1 MDDDGRATQ
10 SPFRR
15 AMQPPRRNRSGS
27 AGDTAEQL
35 SQTGELWSTIGS
47 ILLSWIDFGLHLAVC
62 IWTQLEFF
70 GEHHMFWLFLIM
82 AMVANLFGLVAYV
95 ARNAGEE
102 PPDVGPP
109 QPSELQ
115 QRFKERP
122 EECMFVLLFG
132 LVSTETLCFLSS
144 DEREHLRFRKLGL
157 LTNLIEGAPTLVLQ
171 VMFLYKYGWY
181 SLITASFVF
190 TICTLTVKLMRGWI
204 IFCTETVD
212 KDERIPLFKNLRWE
226 DVVSLPVFLFHF
238 VLVLVLLVWL
248 DFAAYQDTFR
258 VQWLQLQ
265 LEAIGGL
272 EATLVFDNSTGAGL
286 PSSLPN
292 ATGAGDAPL
301 DLTTLTRDLLI
312 HSDPNYLGWSSA
324 LSSIMGSGQGVA
336 VYDTDS
342 YEISEGA
349 QMQVNEWVSLS
360 LIFHTS
366 FCACLFFFV
375 AGLLSNVTCLT
386 LYLRK
391 PAYSEA
397 FRSQTLWRR
406 SITSSLIG
414 VAGTINGGFFNAL
427 SQSEE
432 GYRIVKRDSSL
443 VSLLTHG
450 IPILGI
456 AAAAAA
462 SLDCQHRPCGVV
474 LRGADAAAYVY
485 MVIGVTCPVVWWLFA
500 RFVMQ
505 VIALRAPID
514 EDDEENQNAE
524 DDGEP
529 VVVGRESGNTA
540 GMASQIFS
548 LLFCFA
554 KWMVQLLAVLQFY
567 WNSSLYTG
575 KGYMCETLG
584 FCITPPSEFVL
595 PFAVEEETFRTA
607 IGIFAMGMCLNVT
620 SIAWML
626 ARWSTA
632 ALNRALQK
640 RAASAVLG
648 LSLSL
653 VHPEMLALVADRRVD
668 VFALRKLGAMTA
680 CCMDI
685 PLLIVFSANMD
696 WSWRNHGGYRDP
708 FQALAIV
715 VTAIH
720 AAIYL
725 ARGIVVMVCG
735 SLRKK
740 SERRIHLP
748 DLRDVLTIIVSFI
761 QLILFAALIAVYEEG
776 GRHSRGL
783 VEEERATLFNAT
795 CAASAFLAI
804 YVLANVGASV
814 SFLNHYRFSHS
825 NLTDYSFSSA
835 FVCVAAAID
844 GQMLSMLSQDDV
856 ATREVKRAAL
866 MVSLA
871 TLLAPTLILQV
882 AMQFVIRPDFAL
894 LEERSSLPV
903 DSIIVGCMG
912 LTIVTCVAKLL
923 LLVILHTTRD
933 RALGTPFYHTAF
945 IGGPQWKE
953 NRKPQEGDEVEDDG
967 AGRRPRRK
975 PYAARNNS
983 QTRGG
988 FRGGAGAMYGD
999 NADDEYAD
1007 EYGNDGTGTMQ
1018 STEDAEGFELGEME
1032 MMEATCL
1039 ARALFTTPEG
1049 FRGVFIQLPVA
1060 EDQPMPFLFVQAH
1073 EERHVQTGGRFGGSR
1088 NRQVTFSFSSVDVG
1102 GLDRE
1107 FVEQNICNN
1116 PEGAWRTFQDFQ
1128 EQAAGLAVDEP
1139 AQMLS
1144 PGYVDAA
1151 ALPAPYEDEPMTPR
1165 TAAAQRL

>member
-1 MDDDGRATQ
+1 
-10 SPFRR
+10 
-15 AMQPPRRNRSGS
+15 
-27 AGDTAEQL
+27 
-35 SQTGELWSTIGS
+35 
-47 ILLSWIDFGLHLAVC
+47 
-62 IWTQLEFF
+62 
-70 GEHHMFWLFLIM
+70 MFWLFLIM

-190 TICTLTVKLMRGWI
+190 TICTLTVKLMRGWM
-204 IFCTETVD
+204 IFLSETCE

-226 DVVSLPVFLFHF
+226 DLISLPVFLFHF

-272 EATLVFDNSTGAGL
+272 DATLVYDNSTGAGAPTTL
-286 PSSLPN
+286 LSAN
-292 ATGAGDAPL
+292 ATGGQVDV
-301 DLTTLTRDLLI
+301 DLTSLSRDLLI
-312 HSDPNYLGWSSA
+312 AADPNYLGWSSA
-324 LSSIMGSGQGVA
+324 LQSVLGGGSGELT
-336 VYDTDS
+336 YDAEA
-342 YEISEGA
+342 YEITEGA
-349 QMQVNEWVSLS
+349 QMQVGEWVKLAET
-360 LIFHTS
+360 FHQC
-366 FCACLFFFV
+366 FCACLLFFV
-375 AGLLSNVTCLT
+375 AGLIANVTCLSI
-386 LYLRK
+386 YLRK
-391 PAYSEA
+391 PAYADA

-414 VAGTINGGFFNAL
+414 VAGTINGGFFNAFT
-427 SQSEE
+427 QSEE

-443 VSLLTHG
+443 VSLMTHG
-450 IPILGI
+450 VPVLGI
-456 AAAAAA
+456 AAAAAS

-485 MVIGVTCPVVWWLFA
+485 MVIAVTAPVVWWLFA

-505 VIALRAPID
+505 LIALRAPID
-514 EDDEENQNAE
+514 DDDEEAQRAEAE
-524 DDGEP
+524 DEAEP

-540 GMASQIFS
+540 GYMAQGCSIV
-548 LLFCFA
+548 FCFG
-554 KWMVQLLAVLQFY
+554 KFVLQLLGVLQFY
-567 WNSSLYTG
+567 WNSDLYTG
-575 KGYMCETLG
+575 SGYMCKTLN
-584 FCITPPSEFVL
+584 FCITPPAEFVL
-595 PFAVEEETFRTA
+595 PYHVSEEVFRTA
-607 IGIFAMGMCLNVT
+607 MAIFALGMALNVC

-632 ALNRALQK
+632 ALNRSLQK

-653 VHPEMLALVADRRVD
+653 VHPEMLTFVADRRVD

-680 CCMDI
+680 CCMDL

-696 WSWRNHGGYRDP
+696 WSWRNQGGYRDP
-708 FQALAIV
+708 FMALVIV
-715 VTAIH
+715 VTGVHVAV
-720 AAIYL
+720 YF
-725 ARGIVVMVCG
+725 ARGLVAMVSG

-748 DLRDVLTIIVSFI
+748 GLRDGISILLASI
-761 QLILFAALIAVYEEG
+761 QLALFGALIAVYEEG
-776 GRHSRGL
+776 SRWSRGL
-783 VEEERATLFNAT
+783 TDEDRTTLFNAT
-795 CAASAFLAI
+795 CAASAFLAL
-804 YVLANVGASV
+804 YVVANICMSV
-814 SFLNHYRFSHS
+814 SFLNHYRFSHAG
-825 NLTDYSFSSA
+825 LTDYSFTSA
-835 FVCVAAAID
+835 MVMCLAAID
-844 GQMLSMLSQDDV
+844 GQWLSMLSQDDTS
-856 ATREVKRAAL
+856 TREVKRAAL
-866 MVSLA
+866 FVSLA
-871 TLLAPTLILQV
+871 TYLAPVVVLQV

-894 LEERSSLPV
+894 LEENSSLPV
-903 DSIIVGCMG
+903 DSVIVGCMG
-912 LTIVTCVAKLL
+912 ITIVTCVAKLL

-953 NRKPQEGDEVEDDG
+953 NRKPSDGDEVEDDG
-967 AGRRPRRK
+967 AGQRPRRK

-999 NADDEYAD
+999 NADGDYAID
-1007 EYGNDGTGTMQ
+1007 EYGDGTGTMQ
-1018 STEDAEGFELGEME
+1018 STEDGYEMGEMGEVE

-1073 EERHVQTGGRFGGSR
+1073 EERHVQAGGRFGGSR
-1088 NRQVTFSFSSVDVG
+1088 NRQVTFTFSSVDVG

-1116 PEGAWRTFQDFQ
+1116 PEAAWRTFQDFQ
-1128 EQAAGLAVDEP
+1128 DQAGGLAVDEP
-1139 AQMLS
+1139 AQMMS
-1144 PGYVDAA
+1144 PGYDLDPA
-1151 ALPAPYEDEPMTPR
+1151 ALPAPYDDEPMTPR